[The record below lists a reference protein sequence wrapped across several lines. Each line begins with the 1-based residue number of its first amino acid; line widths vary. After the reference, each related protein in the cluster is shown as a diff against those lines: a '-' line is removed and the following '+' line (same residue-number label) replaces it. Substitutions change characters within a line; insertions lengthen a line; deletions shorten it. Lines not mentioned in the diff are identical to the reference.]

1 LNVNSWWRW
10 YRNLS
15 KNPIYLREK
24 GQWGKPNPFYDNL
37 LRFSPFV
44 VLGGISLGF
53 CTGFGNP
60 AFFGNNDDLF
70 AIWCLLCLP
79 GILLSMLTIFGSL
92 LAPALTAPMISLE
105 RDKGTWDIL
114 LVTPQ
119 PMMSI
124 LMAKLFGALSRLRIW
139 PMLFVLSLFQGLIL
153 FCSLALVDGEL
164 VGWDWLMGLATVIR
178 PWLEILFAAFMG
190 LFLSTVTRSA
200 TMAVAGAYALV
211 VIFKL
216 FNSSLVWM
224 GLLNSQVDSEMA
236 VLGMGAVGPT
246 AVYTL
251 AIMGLW
257 IGIFYQARK
266 MIGE

>member
-1 LNVNSWWRW
+1 MKGWWRW
-10 YRNLS
+10 YRDLS
-15 KNPIYLREK
+15 DNPVYLREK

-44 VLGGISLGF
+44 ILGGISLGF
-53 CTGFGNP
+53 CTGFSNP

-70 AIWCLLCLP
+70 AVWCLLCLP
-79 GILLSMLTIFGSL
+79 GLLLSMVTIFGSL

-124 LMAKLFGALSRLRIW
+124 LLAKLLGALSRLRIW
-139 PMLFVLSLFQGLIL
+139 PLLFVLSLFQGLIM
-153 FCSLALVDGEL
+153 FCSLSLMDGQMD
-164 VGWDWLMGLATVIR
+164 GWDGLVSMATAAR

-190 LFLSTVTRSA
+190 LFLSTAVRSA
-200 TMAVAGAYALV
+200 TMAVASAYALV
-211 VIFKL
+211 IIFKL

-224 GLLNSQVDSEMA
+224 GLLSSRLEQELV
-236 VLGMGAVGPT
+236 VLAMGAVGPT
-246 AVYTL
+246 AVYAL
-251 AIMGLW
+251 AIVGLW
-257 IGIFYQARK
+257 AGIFYQARK

>member
-1 LNVNSWWRW
+1 MKSWWRW

-15 KNPIYLREK
+15 DNPVYLREK

-37 LRFSPFV
+37 IRFSPFV

-53 CTGFGNP
+53 CTGFSNP

-70 AIWCLLCLP
+70 AVWCLLCLP
-79 GILLSMLTIFGSL
+79 SMLLSMVTIFGSL

-124 LMAKLFGALSRLRIW
+124 LMAKLLGALSRLRIW
-139 PMLFVLSLFQGLIL
+139 PLLFVLSLFQGLIM
-153 FCSLALVDGEL
+153 FCSLSLMDGQMA
-164 VGWDWLMGLATVIR
+164 GWDWLLSMATVTR
-178 PWLEILFAAFMG
+178 PWVEILFAAFMG
-190 LFLSTVTRSA
+190 LFLSTAVRSA
-200 TMAVAGAYALV
+200 TMAVAGTYALV
-211 VIFKL
+211 VIVKL

-224 GLLNSQVDSEMA
+224 SLFSRQFEGGLA
-236 VLGMGAVGPT
+236 VLAMGAVGPT

-251 AIMGLW
+251 AIVGLW
-257 IGIFYQARK
+257 VGIFYQARK
-266 MIGE
+266 MIGQS

>member
-1 LNVNSWWRW
+1 MNSWWRW